1 MREVAEFLKKCRV
14 FYVATVEDGQPRVRP
29 FGAHLYRDGR
39 LYFMTSANKKVYRQ
53 LLENPRLELCSYL
66 EGEWLRLTGEAEF
79 LEDDELKKAFL
90 ANSPERAR
98 MFYKMPRIAQ
108 KALLKKMPGL
118 RNMLAE
124 DMGYLE
130 GARPFVLK
138 NASAALY
145 SIRNETRQ
153 LEV

>member
-1 MREVAEFLKKCRV
+1 MKEVAEFLQKCRV

-29 FGAHLYRDGR
+29 FGAHIYQDGK
-39 LYFMTSANKKVYRQ
+39 LYFMTSSNKSVYKQ
-53 LLENPRLELCSYL
+53 LVENPRLEICSYVD
-66 EGEWLRLTGEAEF
+66 GEWIRLSGEAEF
-79 LEDDELKKAFL
+79 LDDAVLKKEFL
-90 ANSPERAR
+90 AKSPERAR

-118 RNMLAE
+118 RNMLSE
-124 DMGYLE
+124 DMDYIE

-138 NASAALY
+138 NAKAELY
-145 SIRNETRQ
+145 SIRNETKQ